1 MAGPF
6 FFETLKKKEK
16 RGVGMFQST
25 GKDWRLDWTGK
36 IFGDFDWTGLD
47 FFLKD

>member
-1 MAGPF
+1 M
-6 FFETLKKKEK
+6 
-16 RGVGMFQST
+16 VGMFQST

-47 FFLKD
+47 WTFF